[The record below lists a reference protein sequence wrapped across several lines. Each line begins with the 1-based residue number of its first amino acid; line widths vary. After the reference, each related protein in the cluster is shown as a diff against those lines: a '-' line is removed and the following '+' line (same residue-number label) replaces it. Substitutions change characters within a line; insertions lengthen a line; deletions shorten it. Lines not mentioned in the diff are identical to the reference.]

1 MEANKNNTPDKS
13 KLLTLITRYGAY
25 IVLIL
30 CIISVA
36 IAAAILLPTD
46 GKKESGTGKSDH
58 AAQKTPEESGDNN
71 MQSAGSENKNDAS
84 AVSSDKDESL
94 ESLLDPHTGK
104 PYENE
109 VHNFEASTTPV
120 PDFTA
125 KPQESTCPQVLLN
138 PPVSGEVI
146 WRFAMDEL
154 IYSKTLDQWTT
165 HSGVDIACKKGD
177 SVRAVDAGV
186 VESVYNDTAFG
197 VTVVI
202 KHKNGHITVYSN
214 LAEDGLIKEGASV
227 TANDVI
233 GKCGDTSKFECES
246 KSHVHFEYH
255 VNEKPVDP
263 AKYVRLTAK

>member
-1 MEANKNNTPDKS
+1 MEANKNNTPEKS
-13 KLLTLITRYGAY
+13 RLLTLITRYGAY

-36 IAAAILLPTD
+36 IAAAILLP
-46 GKKESGTGKSDH
+46 SGGEKRSDAGKSDQT
-58 AAQKTPEESGDNN
+58 AQKTPEESSENN
-71 MQSAGSENKNDAS
+71 AQAPDSENKNDAS
-84 AVSSDKDESL
+84 AVSSDKDESF
-94 ESLLDPHTGK
+94 ESLLDPLTGK
-104 PYENE
+104 PYKNE
-109 VHNFEASTTPV
+109 AHSFEASITPA

-125 KPQESTCPQVLLN
+125 KPQESTSPQVSLN

-186 VESVYNDTAFG
+186 IESVYNDTAFG

-202 KHKNGHITVYSN
+202 KHKNGHVTVYSN
-214 LAEDGLIKEGASV
+214 LAEEGLIKEGASV
-227 TANDVI
+227 KVNDII